1 MRVTPNMSSQNA
13 LYNIQKN
20 RAVLD
25 KIQEQLASQQTI
37 NRPSDDPINTRY
49 LLDMNDKFQAGTQ
62 YLSNLNKADTWLSFS
77 ETALTGMQEIMKQ
90 ANSVV
95 SAISGGSQDATE
107 LKNVASQLTELKK
120 QLVDMGNTQYGDQY
134 IFAGTDTNVPP
145 FSVTGPPYDS
155 ATSNEATMD
164 VEVRQNSNL
173 TMNVLGKQILT
184 ADTAATQPYGN
195 KNILSAMDSLITQLN
210 SANPDFSV
218 IRQNASDLEDGTEQ
232 ITNAQ
237 SDVASK
243 RKRVQTMV
251 DLNTYNNNTLATLR
265 DATLLADTYKLAI
278 QQTSQQTALEATLSS
293 TAKISQMSLLDYI

>member
-77 ETALTGMQEIMKQ
+77 ETALTGMQEIMEQ

-95 SAISGGSQDATE
+95 SAIAGGSQDVTE
-107 LKNVASQLTELKK
+107 MKNVASQLTELKK

-134 IFAGTDTNVPP
+134 IFSGTDTNVPP
-145 FSVTGPPYDS
+145 FSATAPYNS
-155 ATSNEATMD
+155 ATSNESTMD

-173 TMNVLGKQILT
+173 TMNLSGKQILT
-184 ADTAATQPYGN
+184 ADTATSQPYGN
-195 KNILSAMDSLITQLN
+195 KNILAAMDSLITQLN